1 MLSIK
6 IPPALKVRRFTIF
19 WIGLTISVAGS
30 QMQFW
35 ALLWHLSRLT
45 DKPIVVS
52 GLGIVRFLPILAF
65 SLVAGAVADVLNRRL
80 ILFITQTTLMLV
92 AVGLGVLTLEGHIQ
106 IWHIYLLTAI
116 QAAASTFDTPARQAL
131 TPNLVPRELY
141 SNAFSLQSIASN
153 TGSIVGPALSGL
165 VIASYSLYWVYFIN
179 AISYLAVL
187 IALVMIGDIPQTG
200 VPATSPRVISLPAI
214 REGIQFIVH
223 SPIILS
229 SMILDFFATFFSSAN
244 TLLPFIAQQI
254 LKVSVVQYGWL
265 SAGQSIGAVTVG
277 LIFSQR
283 ANIRRQG
290 KLLLGAVAFFGIA
303 TVVFG
308 LSRNFFLT
316 LFALIFV
323 GASDSVST
331 ILRNTIRQI
340 QTPDYIRGRMVSIN
354 QIFFSGGPQLG
365 EIESGAVAQAFG
377 LQAAVVS
384 GGIGCIIT
392 VLAII
397 GVWPQIWRYRG
408 DEPVLAPSAGREVS
422 RQSRGT

>member
-1 MLSIK
+1 MIQL
-6 IPPALKVRRFTIF
+6 PPALRVRRFAIF
-19 WIGLTISVAGS
+19 WVGLTVSVAGG

-45 DKPIVVS
+45 THPIVVS
-52 GLGIVRFLPILAF
+52 GLGAVRFVPILVF
-65 SLVAGAVADVLNRRL
+65 SLVAGAAADVLNRRL
-80 ILFITQTTLMLV
+80 IMFLTQTTLMLV
-92 AVGLGVLTLEGHIQ
+92 AIGLGVLTLAGHIQ

-116 QAAASTFDTPARQAL
+116 QAAASSFDNPARQAL

-141 SNAFSLQSIASN
+141 PNAFSLQSIAFN
-153 TGSIVGPALSGL
+153 TGSIVGPALSGI
-165 VIASYSLYWVYFIN
+165 VIASWGLQWVYFIN

-187 IALVMIGDIPQTG
+187 IALVMIGDIPQSG
-200 VPATSPRVISLPAI
+200 VSTTSPRVISLESI

-254 LKVSVVQYGWL
+254 LKVSVLQYGWL
-265 SAGQSIGAVTVG
+265 SAGQSIGAVAVG

-283 ANIRRQG
+283 ADIRRQG
-290 KLLLGAVAFFGIA
+290 KLLLGAVTFFGLA
-303 TVVFG
+303 TIVFG
-308 LSRNFFLT
+308 LSRNFLLT
-316 LFALIFV
+316 LFALVFV

-340 QTPDYIRGRMVSIN
+340 QTPDFIRGRMVSIN
-354 QIFFSGGPQLG
+354 QIFFTGGPQLG
-365 EIESGAVAQAFG
+365 EIESGIVAQAFG
-377 LQAAVVS
+377 LTAAVVS

-392 VLAII
+392 VLAMI
-397 GVWPQIWRYRG
+397 GIWPQIWRYNG
-408 DEPVLAPSAGREVS
+408 DEPVQLPSQGAV
-422 RQSRGT
+422 QQPD